1 VDQPRTVRVT
11 LEFEQGSD
19 PPCGRLLDGQ
29 AVYPFAGWLG
39 LAAALEHVIGAGTL
53 TRPGPPAPADEL
65 GRRNTTVAPW
75 REPNDPQ
82 ARLCSDIRRAAGGAP
97 PGVSARRGCD
107 GVNDAGR
114 RHPRIRVHD
123 MHEAIMPIVALALL

>member
-1 VDQPRTVRVT
+1 MDQPRTVRVT

-53 TRPGPPAPADEL
+53 TRPGPPAPAGEL

-75 REPNDPQ
+75 REQRDPQ
-82 ARLCSDIRRAAGGAP
+82 ACLLVVGCSPGDGRGAARYDHP
-97 PGVSARRGCD
+97 PGARD
-107 GVNDAGR
+107 
-114 RHPRIRVHD
+114 PRWPGHHD
-123 MHEAIMPIVALALL
+123 QATSDP